1 VNNELNEEE
10 EGKEDT
16 HNKEESKHDRI
27 VEQ

>member
-10 EGKEDT
+10 EGKEDS
-16 HNKEESKHDRI
+16 NKEKSKHDRI